1 MRVCGEPQNDVA
13 VALAPAA
20 HPAVVNWEMRW
31 LSPTE
36 VSTPS
41 LISLCCNSMN
51 SAGLF
56 TATIACIAAVK
67 VPAILCRQ
75 FLYALVNSLSGRST
89 RQPALNRLSMSSFG
103 YGRALVFTPFE
114 TTC

>member
-1 MRVCGEPQNDVA
+1 MDSMRFLTGSNAA
-13 VALAPAA
+13 VNT
-20 HPAVVNWEMRW
+20 AVVNWEMRW
-31 LSPTE
+31 LSPTA

-56 TATIACIAAVK
+56 T
-67 VPAILCRQ
+67 
-75 FLYALVNSLSGRST
+75 LSRRST